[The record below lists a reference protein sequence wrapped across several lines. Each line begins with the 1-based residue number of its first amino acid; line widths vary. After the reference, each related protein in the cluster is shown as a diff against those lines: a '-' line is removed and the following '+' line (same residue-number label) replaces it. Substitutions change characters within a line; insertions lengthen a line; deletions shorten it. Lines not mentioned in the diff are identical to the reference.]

1 MNKSI
6 LVVGLNPAW
15 QKILIFK
22 EDVNKGEVNRARDM
36 LTFASGKGANFAK
49 VAIRQEH
56 IAILAQFV
64 GGGTGDMYSADL
76 KDAGLILLDQYVQAP
91 TRTCTTLLSSLSE
104 ATELIEPS
112 GRISEDESTELFNK
126 IEKHTKLS
134 DAFAICGTYPPGIS
148 VDFYVKI
155 AKLAK
160 DAGKPLLLDSYKGI
174 SPVLEV
180 GVEILKIN
188 RRELAALS
196 EEEDVRQG
204 GRKIIEQYPVKILA
218 ITDGSNKSYLFTED
232 KCEEFPISF
241 LSNVVNPIGA
251 GDTVSAVLFA
261 EYLKG
266 TPINKAFR
274 KALDAGSESC
284 RHLMLSERQK

>member
-1 MNKSI
+1 MKKSI

-22 EDVNKGEVNRARDM
+22 EDFNKGEVNRARDM

-49 VAIRQEH
+49 VAMRNGSIVM
-56 IAILAQFV
+56 LAQFV
-64 GGGTGDMYSADL
+64 GGGTGDMYSSDL
-76 KDAGLILLDQYVQAP
+76 KNAGLILLDQKVDAP
-91 TRTCTTLLSSLSE
+91 TRICTTLLSSLSE

-112 GRISEDESTELFNK
+112 GRISENEAAQLFRK
-126 IEKHTKLS
+126 IEEKS
-134 DAFAICGTYPPGIS
+134 SVCDGFAVCGTYPPGIN
-148 VDFYVKI
+148 VDFYTQI

-160 DAGKPLLLDSYKGI
+160 KMNKPLLLDSYKGI
-174 SPVLEV
+174 TPVLEI

-196 EEEDVRQG
+196 ENDDVYQAG
-204 GRKIIEQYPVKILA
+204 MKIIEKYPVKILA
-218 ITDGSNKSYLFTED
+218 ITDGSEKSYLFTD
-232 KCEEFPISF
+232 GKCSEYPVSF
-241 LSNVVNPIGA
+241 VSNVINPIGA
-251 GDTVSAVLFA
+251 GDTVSAVLFS

-266 TPINKAFR
+266 TPVCKAFR

-284 RHLMLSERQK
+284 RHLGLSD

>member
-49 VAIRQEH
+49 VAIRQGH

-76 KDAGLILLDQYVQAP
+76 KKAGLILLDQHVQAP
-91 TRTCTTLLSSLSE
+91 TRTCTTLLSSVSE
-104 ATELIEPS
+104 ATEIIEPS
-112 GRISEDESTELFNK
+112 GKISSEEFDALFQK
-126 IEKHTKLS
+126 IEKHAKLCE
-134 DAFAICGTYPPGIS
+134 AFAVCGTYPPGVS
-148 VDFYVKI
+148 VDFYVRI

-160 DAGKPLLLDSYKGI
+160 DFDKPLLLDSYKGI
-174 SPVLEV
+174 LPVLEQ

-196 EEEDVRQG
+196 EEEEVCKG
-204 GRKIIEQYPVKILA
+204 GMKIIEQFPVKILA
-218 ITDGSNKSYLFTED
+218 VTDGSNKAYLFTEGQ
-232 KCEEFPISF
+232 CEEFSISF
-241 LSNVVNPIGA
+241 VSNVINPIGA

-261 EYLKG
+261 EYLSG
-266 TPINKAFR
+266 TPIGDAFR

-284 RHLMLSERQK
+284 RHLMLSER